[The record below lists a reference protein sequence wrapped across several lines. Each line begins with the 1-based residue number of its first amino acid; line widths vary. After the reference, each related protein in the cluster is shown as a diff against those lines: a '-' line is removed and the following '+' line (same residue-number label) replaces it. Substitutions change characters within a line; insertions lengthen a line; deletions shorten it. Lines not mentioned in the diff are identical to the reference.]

1 MSGGPGWS
9 RRFDPERLAFFSDA
23 VMAIAIT
30 LLIIDVRVPDLPAP
44 ATDAQLQA
52 ALGSLVP
59 QFLAF
64 LLSFAVIAV
73 WWNSHHRLFGALAAG
88 DGPLIVLDFV
98 FLAAVVFLPLPT
110 AILGR
115 YASLTSAIVLY
126 AATNIAI
133 GLASV
138 LMWWHALHGGLL
150 VDGFDPVFFRQRL
163 AYMTTAPAVFAVS
176 IPIALVDANLAP
188 YAWNAIWVVLIGWR
202 LGRRL
207 ATRARPA

>member
-1 MSGGPGWS
+1 MTEGLGWS
-9 RRFDPERLAFFSDA
+9 RRFAPDRLAFFSDA

-52 ALGSLVP
+52 ALSALVP

-73 WWNSHHRLFGALAAG
+73 WWNSHHRLFGALASG

-98 FLAAVVFLPLPT
+98 FLAAIVFLPLPT

-115 YASLTSAIVLY
+115 YAALTSAIVLY
-126 AATNIAI
+126 AATNVVI
-133 GLASV
+133 GVASV
-138 LMWWHALHGGLL
+138 LMWWHAMTAGLL
-150 VDGFDPVFFRQRL
+150 VDGFDRRLFRQRVT
-163 AYMTTAPAVFAVS
+163 YMTTAPIVFAAS
-176 IPIALVDANLAP
+176 IPLALVEPGLAP
-188 YAWNAIWVVLIGWR
+188 LAWNAIWLVLLGLR
-202 LGRRL
+202 VGRRL
-207 ATRARPA
+207 ADRARRA